1 MVSCSSY
8 IFVCGISYTIAW
20 AFCIVRLNSKGSAK
34 AYDWGWTRRI
44 PTLLFI
50 YVYADNAATTR
61 LSNKAFES
69 MLPYLQ
75 NEYGNASQL
84 YSFARFPKKVLKEAR
99 QVIANCIGAQP
110 SEIFFTSCGTE
121 SDNWVING
129 AVQQHLP
136 IVTSSIEH
144 HAILRPC
151 ESAKRCGCSVSL
163 LPVTK
168 EGIVLSSSVKEVV
181 HSSCGLLSVMYANN
195 EIGTIQPIKELA
207 TIAHENGWLMHTDA
221 VQAIGHT
228 RINVRELGVDML
240 SASAHKFNGPK
251 GIGFLYIKEG
261 VNWPALIKGGTQ
273 ENGLRAGTENV
284 ASIVGMAT
292 ALEENVI
299 SICENESHLAH
310 LEEILISNLSRS
322 GIAFYRNGAE
332 NHIKGNVSLSFPNRS
347 GESIMHRLDLKG
359 ICVSTGSACDSKETQ
374 ISHVLK
380 AIGLEEML
388 AKGTIRISLSK
399 YNTEQDMITIVQVLV
414 GILKEE
420 SVK

>member
-1 MVSCSSY
+1 M
-8 IFVCGISYTIAW
+8 
-20 AFCIVRLNSKGSAK
+20 KE
-34 AYDWGWTRRI
+34 
-44 PTLLFI
+44 

-84 YSFARFPKKVLKEAR
+84 YSFARLPKKALKEAR

-195 EIGTIQPIKELA
+195 EI
-207 TIAHENGWLMHTDA
+207 
-221 VQAIGHT
+221 
-228 RINVRELGVDML
+228 
-240 SASAHKFNGPK
+240 
-251 GIGFLYIKEG
+251 
-261 VNWPALIKGGTQ
+261 
-273 ENGLRAGTENV
+273 
-284 ASIVGMAT
+284 
-292 ALEENVI
+292 
-299 SICENESHLAH
+299 
-310 LEEILISNLSRS
+310 
-322 GIAFYRNGAE
+322 
-332 NHIKGNVSLSFPNRS
+332 
-347 GESIMHRLDLKG
+347 
-359 ICVSTGSACDSKETQ
+359 
-374 ISHVLK
+374 
-380 AIGLEEML
+380 
-388 AKGTIRISLSK
+388 
-399 YNTEQDMITIVQVLV
+399 
-414 GILKEE
+414 
-420 SVK
+420 

>member
-1 MVSCSSY
+1 M
-8 IFVCGISYTIAW
+8 
-20 AFCIVRLNSKGSAK
+20 KE
-34 AYDWGWTRRI
+34 
-44 PTLLFI
+44 

-84 YSFARFPKKVLKEAR
+84 YSFARLPKKALKEAR

-399 YNTEQDMITIVQVLV
+399 YNTEQDMIKIVQVLV

-420 SVK
+420 SVN

>member
-1 MVSCSSY
+1 M
-8 IFVCGISYTIAW
+8 
-20 AFCIVRLNSKGSAK
+20 KE
-34 AYDWGWTRRI
+34 
-44 PTLLFI
+44 

-84 YSFARFPKKVLKEAR
+84 YSFARLPKKALKEAR

-151 ESAKRCGCSVSL
+151 EAAKRCGCSVSL

-221 VQAIGHT
+221 VQAMGHT
-228 RINVRELGVDML
+228 RINVRELGIDML

-261 VNWPALIKGGTQ
+261 IDWPSLIKGGAQ
-273 ENGLRAGTENV
+273 EKGLRAGTENV

-299 SICENESHLAH
+299 SICENESYLAH

-322 GIAFYRNGAE
+322 GIVFYRNGAE
-332 NHIKGNVSLSFPNRS
+332 NHIRGNVSLSFPNRS

-359 ICVSTGSACDSKETQ
+359 ICVSTGSACDSKDTQ

-399 YNTEQDMITIVQVLV
+399 YNTEQDMIKIVQVLV

>member
-1 MVSCSSY
+1 M
-8 IFVCGISYTIAW
+8 
-20 AFCIVRLNSKGSAK
+20 KE
-34 AYDWGWTRRI
+34 
-44 PTLLFI
+44 

-61 LSNKAFES
+61 LSNKAFEC

-84 YSFARFPKKVLKEAR
+84 YSFARSPKKALKEAR

-110 SEIFFTSCGTE
+110 GEIFFTSCGTE

-261 VNWPALIKGGTQ
+261 VNWPALIKGGAQ

-332 NHIKGNVSLSFPNRS
+332 NHIKGNVSLSFPNWS

-399 YNTEQDMITIVQVLV
+399 YNTEHDMMKIVQVLV

-420 SVK
+420 SVN

>member
-1 MVSCSSY
+1 M
-8 IFVCGISYTIAW
+8 
-20 AFCIVRLNSKGSAK
+20 KE
-34 AYDWGWTRRI
+34 
-44 PTLLFI
+44 

-84 YSFARFPKKVLKEAR
+84 YSFARLPKKALKEAR

-207 TIAHENGWLMHTDA
+207 TIAHENGCLVHTDA
-221 VQAIGHT
+221 VRAMGHT

-299 SICENESHLAH
+299 SICENESYLAH

-322 GIAFYRNGAE
+322 GIVFYRNGAE
-332 NHIKGNVSLSFPNRS
+332 NHIRGNVSLSFPNRS

-359 ICVSTGSACDSKETQ
+359 ICVSTGSACDSKDTQ

-380 AIGLEEML
+380 AIGLEVML

-399 YNTEQDMITIVQVLV
+399 YNTEQDMIKIVQVLV

>member
-1 MVSCSSY
+1 M
-8 IFVCGISYTIAW
+8 
-20 AFCIVRLNSKGSAK
+20 KE
-34 AYDWGWTRRI
+34 
-44 PTLLFI
+44 

-84 YSFARFPKKVLKEAR
+84 YSFARLPKKALKEAR

-380 AIGLEEML
+380 AIGLEVML

-399 YNTEQDMITIVQVLV
+399 YNTEHDMMKIVQVLV

>member
-1 MVSCSSY
+1 M
-8 IFVCGISYTIAW
+8 
-20 AFCIVRLNSKGSAK
+20 KE
-34 AYDWGWTRRI
+34 
-44 PTLLFI
+44 

-84 YSFARFPKKVLKEAR
+84 YSFARLPKKALKEAR

-261 VNWPALIKGGTQ
+261 VNWPTLIKGGTQ

-399 YNTEQDMITIVQVLV
+399 YNTEHDMMKIVQVLV

>member
-1 MVSCSSY
+1 M
-8 IFVCGISYTIAW
+8 
-20 AFCIVRLNSKGSAK
+20 KE
-34 AYDWGWTRRI
+34 
-44 PTLLFI
+44 

-84 YSFARFPKKVLKEAR
+84 YSFARLPKKALKEAR

-110 SEIFFTSCGTE
+110 CEIFFTSCGTE

-151 ESAKRCGCSVSL
+151 ESAKLCGCPVSL

-168 EGIVLSSSVKEVV
+168 EGVVLSSFAKEVV
-181 HSSCGLLSVMYANN
+181 RSSRGLLSVMYANN
-195 EIGTIQPIKELA
+195 EIGTIQPIKELV

-221 VQAIGHT
+221 VQAMGHT

-261 VNWPALIKGGTQ
+261 INWPALIKGGAQ

-292 ALEENVI
+292 ALEENVA
-299 SICENESHLAH
+299 SVCENEAYLTH
-310 LEEILISNLSRS
+310 LEEMLISNLSDS
-322 GIAFYRNGAE
+322 GVLFCRNGAG
-332 NHIKGNVSLSFPNRS
+332 NHIRGNISLSFPNRS
-347 GESIMHRLDLKG
+347 GEAILHRFDLKG
-359 ICVSTGSACDSKETQ
+359 ICVSTGSACDSQDTQ
-374 ISHVLK
+374 VSHVLK
-380 AIGLEEML
+380 AIGLKDTL
-388 AKGTIRISLSK
+388 AKGTIRISLGK
-399 YNTEQDMITIVQVLV
+399 YNTEHDVMKIVQALIS
-414 GILKEE
+414 ILK
-420 SVK
+420 

>member
-1 MVSCSSY
+1 M
-8 IFVCGISYTIAW
+8 
-20 AFCIVRLNSKGSAK
+20 KE
-34 AYDWGWTRRI
+34 
-44 PTLLFI
+44 

-84 YSFARFPKKVLKEAR
+84 YSFARLPKKALKEAR

-399 YNTEQDMITIVQVLV
+399 YNTEQDMIKIVQVLV

-420 SVK
+420 TAK

>member
-1 MVSCSSY
+1 M
-8 IFVCGISYTIAW
+8 
-20 AFCIVRLNSKGSAK
+20 
-34 AYDWGWTRRI
+34 
-44 PTLLFI
+44 
-50 YVYADNAATTR
+50 
-61 LSNKAFES
+61 
-69 MLPYLQ
+69 
-75 NEYGNASQL
+75 
-84 YSFARFPKKVLKEAR
+84 
-99 QVIANCIGAQP
+99 
-110 SEIFFTSCGTE
+110 
-121 SDNWVING
+121 
-129 AVQQHLP
+129 
-136 IVTSSIEH
+136 
-144 HAILRPC
+144 
-151 ESAKRCGCSVSL
+151 
-163 LPVTK
+163 
-168 EGIVLSSSVKEVV
+168 V

-221 VQAIGHT
+221 VQAMGHT
-228 RINVRELGVDML
+228 RINVRELGIDML

-261 VNWPALIKGGTQ
+261 IDWPSLIKGGAQ
-273 ENGLRAGTENV
+273 EKGLRAGTENV

-299 SICENESHLAH
+299 SICENESYLAH

-322 GIAFYRNGAE
+322 GIVFYRNGAE
-332 NHIKGNVSLSFPNRS
+332 NHIRGNVSLSFPNRS

-399 YNTEQDMITIVQVLV
+399 YNTEQDMIKIVQVLV

>member
-1 MVSCSSY
+1 M
-8 IFVCGISYTIAW
+8 
-20 AFCIVRLNSKGSAK
+20 KE
-34 AYDWGWTRRI
+34 
-44 PTLLFI
+44 

-84 YSFARFPKKVLKEAR
+84 YSFARLPKKALKEAR

-261 VNWPALIKGGTQ
+261 VNWPTLIKGGTQ

-299 SICENESHLAH
+299 SICENESYLAH

-322 GIAFYRNGAE
+322 GIVFYRNGAE
-332 NHIKGNVSLSFPNRS
+332 NHIRGNVSLSFPNRS

-359 ICVSTGSACDSKETQ
+359 ICVSTGSACDSKDTQ

-380 AIGLEEML
+380 AIGLEVML

-399 YNTEQDMITIVQVLV
+399 YNTEHDMMKIVQVLV

-420 SVK
+420 SVN

>member
-1 MVSCSSY
+1 M
-8 IFVCGISYTIAW
+8 
-20 AFCIVRLNSKGSAK
+20 KE
-34 AYDWGWTRRI
+34 
-44 PTLLFI
+44 

-84 YSFARFPKKVLKEAR
+84 YSFARLPKKALKEAR

-261 VNWPALIKGGTQ
+261 VNWPTLIKGGTQ

-299 SICENESHLAH
+299 SICENESYLAH

-322 GIAFYRNGAE
+322 GIVFYRNGAE
-332 NHIKGNVSLSFPNRS
+332 NHIRGNVSLSFPNRS

-399 YNTEQDMITIVQVLV
+399 YNTEYDMMKIVQVLV

-420 SVK
+420 SVN

>member
-1 MVSCSSY
+1 M
-8 IFVCGISYTIAW
+8 
-20 AFCIVRLNSKGSAK
+20 KE
-34 AYDWGWTRRI
+34 
-44 PTLLFI
+44 

-84 YSFARFPKKVLKEAR
+84 YSFARLPKKALKEAR

-151 ESAKRCGCSVSL
+151 EAAKRCGCSVSL

-251 GIGFLYIKEG
+251 GIGFLFIKEG

-299 SICENESHLAH
+299 SICENESYLAH

-322 GIAFYRNGAE
+322 GIVFYRNGAE
-332 NHIKGNVSLSFPNRS
+332 NHIRGNVSLSFPNRS

-399 YNTEQDMITIVQVLV
+399 YNTEHDMMKIVQVLV

>member
-1 MVSCSSY
+1 
-8 IFVCGISYTIAW
+8 
-20 AFCIVRLNSKGSAK
+20 
-34 AYDWGWTRRI
+34 
-44 PTLLFI
+44 
-50 YVYADNAATTR
+50 
-61 LSNKAFES
+61 

-84 YSFARFPKKVLKEAR
+84 YSFARLPKKALKEAR

-261 VNWPALIKGGTQ
+261 VNWPTLIKGGTQ

-299 SICENESHLAH
+299 SICENESYLAH

-322 GIAFYRNGAE
+322 GIVFYRNGAE
-332 NHIKGNVSLSFPNRS
+332 NHIRGNVSLSFPNRS

-359 ICVSTGSACDSKETQ
+359 ICVSTGSACDSKDTQ

-380 AIGLEEML
+380 AIGLEVML

-399 YNTEQDMITIVQVLV
+399 YNTEQDMIKIVQVLV

>member
-1 MVSCSSY
+1 M
-8 IFVCGISYTIAW
+8 
-20 AFCIVRLNSKGSAK
+20 KE
-34 AYDWGWTRRI
+34 
-44 PTLLFI
+44 

-84 YSFARFPKKVLKEAR
+84 YSFARLPKKALKEAR

-110 SEIFFTSCGTE
+110 GEIFFTSCGTE

-181 HSSCGLLSVMYANN
+181 HSSRGLLSVMYANN
-195 EIGTIQPIKELA
+195 EIGTIQPIRELA

-221 VQAIGHT
+221 VQAMGHT

-399 YNTEQDMITIVQVLV
+399 YNTEHDMMKIVQVLV

-420 SVK
+420 SVN

>member
-1 MVSCSSY
+1 M
-8 IFVCGISYTIAW
+8 
-20 AFCIVRLNSKGSAK
+20 KE
-34 AYDWGWTRRI
+34 
-44 PTLLFI
+44 

-84 YSFARFPKKVLKEAR
+84 YSFARLPKKALKEAR

-221 VQAIGHT
+221 VQAMGHT
-228 RINVRELGVDML
+228 RINVRELGIDML

-261 VNWPALIKGGTQ
+261 IDWPSLIKGGAQ
-273 ENGLRAGTENV
+273 EKGLRAGTENV

-299 SICENESHLAH
+299 SICENESYLAH

-322 GIAFYRNGAE
+322 GIVFYRNGAE
-332 NHIKGNVSLSFPNRS
+332 NHIRGNVSLSFPNRS

-399 YNTEQDMITIVQVLV
+399 YNTEYDMMKIVQVLV

-420 SVK
+420 SVN

>member
-1 MVSCSSY
+1 M
-8 IFVCGISYTIAW
+8 
-20 AFCIVRLNSKGSAK
+20 KE
-34 AYDWGWTRRI
+34 
-44 PTLLFI
+44 

-84 YSFARFPKKVLKEAR
+84 YSFARLPKKALKEAR

-129 AVQQHLP
+129 AVQQDLP

-221 VQAIGHT
+221 VQAMGHT
-228 RINVRELGVDML
+228 RINVRELEVDML

-261 VNWPALIKGGTQ
+261 VNWSALIKGGAQ

-284 ASIVGMAT
+284 ASIMGMAT
-292 ALEENVI
+292 ALEENVA
-299 SICENESHLAH
+299 SVSENEAYLSHL
-310 LEEILISNLSRS
+310 EKMLISNLSDS
-322 GIAFYRNGAE
+322 GVLFYRNGAG
-332 NHIKGNVSLSFPNRS
+332 NHIRGNISLSFPNRS
-347 GESIMHRLDLKG
+347 GEAIMHRLDLKG
-359 ICVSTGSACDSKETQ
+359 ICVSTGSACDSQDTQ
-374 ISHVLK
+374 VSHVLK
-380 AIGLEEML
+380 AIGLEETL
-388 AKGTIRISLSK
+388 AKGTIRISLGK
-399 YNTEQDMITIVQVLV
+399 YNTEQDVMRIVQELT
-414 GILKEE
+414 GILK
-420 SVK
+420 

>member
-1 MVSCSSY
+1 M
-8 IFVCGISYTIAW
+8 
-20 AFCIVRLNSKGSAK
+20 KE
-34 AYDWGWTRRI
+34 
-44 PTLLFI
+44 

-84 YSFARFPKKVLKEAR
+84 YSFARLPKKALKEAR

-110 SEIFFTSCGTE
+110 GEIFFTSCGTE

-299 SICENESHLAH
+299 SICENESYLAH

-359 ICVSTGSACDSKETQ
+359 ICVSTGSACDSKDTQ

-380 AIGLEEML
+380 AIGLEVML

-399 YNTEQDMITIVQVLV
+399 YNTEQDMIKIVQVLV

>member
-1 MVSCSSY
+1 M
-8 IFVCGISYTIAW
+8 
-20 AFCIVRLNSKGSAK
+20 KE
-34 AYDWGWTRRI
+34 
-44 PTLLFI
+44 

-84 YSFARFPKKVLKEAR
+84 YSFARLPKKALKEAR

-195 EIGTIQPIKELA
+195 EIGTIQPIRELA

-221 VQAIGHT
+221 VQAMGHT

-399 YNTEQDMITIVQVLV
+399 YNTEHDMMKIVQVLV

>member
-1 MVSCSSY
+1 M
-8 IFVCGISYTIAW
+8 
-20 AFCIVRLNSKGSAK
+20 KE
-34 AYDWGWTRRI
+34 
-44 PTLLFI
+44 

-84 YSFARFPKKVLKEAR
+84 YSFARLPKKALKEAR

-121 SDNWVING
+121 SDNWVITG

-399 YNTEQDMITIVQVLV
+399 YNTEHDMMKIVQVLV

-420 SVK
+420 SVN

>member
-1 MVSCSSY
+1 M
-8 IFVCGISYTIAW
+8 
-20 AFCIVRLNSKGSAK
+20 KE
-34 AYDWGWTRRI
+34 
-44 PTLLFI
+44 

-84 YSFARFPKKVLKEAR
+84 YSFARLPKKALKEAR

-380 AIGLEEML
+380 AIGLEKML

-399 YNTEQDMITIVQVLV
+399 YNTEYDMMKIVQVLV

-420 SVK
+420 SVN

>member
-1 MVSCSSY
+1 M
-8 IFVCGISYTIAW
+8 
-20 AFCIVRLNSKGSAK
+20 KE
-34 AYDWGWTRRI
+34 
-44 PTLLFI
+44 

-84 YSFARFPKKVLKEAR
+84 YSFARLPKKALKEAR

-359 ICVSTGSACDSKETQ
+359 ICVSTGSACDSKDTQ

-399 YNTEQDMITIVQVLV
+399 YNTEQDMIKIVQVLV

>member
-1 MVSCSSY
+1 M
-8 IFVCGISYTIAW
+8 
-20 AFCIVRLNSKGSAK
+20 KE
-34 AYDWGWTRRI
+34 
-44 PTLLFI
+44 

-84 YSFARFPKKVLKEAR
+84 YSFARLPKKALKEAR

-261 VNWPALIKGGTQ
+261 VNWPTLIKGGTQ

-322 GIAFYRNGAE
+322 GIVFYRNGAE
-332 NHIKGNVSLSFPNRS
+332 NHIRGNVSLSFPNRS

-399 YNTEQDMITIVQVLV
+399 YNTEQDMIKIVQVLV

-420 SVK
+420 SVN

>member
-1 MVSCSSY
+1 M
-8 IFVCGISYTIAW
+8 
-20 AFCIVRLNSKGSAK
+20 KE
-34 AYDWGWTRRI
+34 
-44 PTLLFI
+44 

-84 YSFARFPKKVLKEAR
+84 YSFARLPKKALKKAR

-129 AVQQHLP
+129 AVQRHLP

-151 ESAKRCGCSVSL
+151 EAAKRCGCSVSL

-221 VQAIGHT
+221 VQAMGHT
-228 RINVRELGVDML
+228 RINVRELGIDML

-261 VNWPALIKGGTQ
+261 IDWPSLIKGGAQ

-299 SICENESHLAH
+299 SICENESYLAH

-322 GIAFYRNGAE
+322 GIVFYRNGAE
-332 NHIKGNVSLSFPNRS
+332 NHIRGNVSLSFPNRS
-347 GESIMHRLDLKG
+347 GESIMHRLDLQG

-399 YNTEQDMITIVQVLV
+399 YNTEQDMIKIVQVLV

>member
-1 MVSCSSY
+1 M
-8 IFVCGISYTIAW
+8 
-20 AFCIVRLNSKGSAK
+20 KE
-34 AYDWGWTRRI
+34 
-44 PTLLFI
+44 

-84 YSFARFPKKVLKEAR
+84 YSFARLPKKALKEAR

-261 VNWPALIKGGTQ
+261 VNWPTLIKGGTQ

-299 SICENESHLAH
+299 SICENESYLAH

-399 YNTEQDMITIVQVLV
+399 YNTEHDMMKIVQVLV

>member
-1 MVSCSSY
+1 M
-8 IFVCGISYTIAW
+8 
-20 AFCIVRLNSKGSAK
+20 KE
-34 AYDWGWTRRI
+34 
-44 PTLLFI
+44 

-84 YSFARFPKKVLKEAR
+84 YSFARSPKKALKEAR
-99 QVIANCIGAQP
+99 QVIATCIGAQP
-110 SEIFFTSCGTE
+110 SEIYFTSCGTE

-399 YNTEQDMITIVQVLV
+399 YNTEHDMMKIVQVLV

>member
-1 MVSCSSY
+1 M
-8 IFVCGISYTIAW
+8 
-20 AFCIVRLNSKGSAK
+20 KE
-34 AYDWGWTRRI
+34 
-44 PTLLFI
+44 

-84 YSFARFPKKVLKEAR
+84 YSFARLPKKALKEAR

-151 ESAKRCGCSVSL
+151 EAAKRCGCSVSL

-221 VQAIGHT
+221 VQAMGHT
-228 RINVRELGVDML
+228 RINVRELGIDML

-261 VNWPALIKGGTQ
+261 IDWPSLIKGGAQ
-273 ENGLRAGTENV
+273 EKGLRAGTENV

-299 SICENESHLAH
+299 SICENESYLAH

-322 GIAFYRNGAE
+322 GIVFYRNGAE
-332 NHIKGNVSLSFPNRS
+332 NHIRGNVSLSFPNRS

-388 AKGTIRISLSK
+388 AKGTIRISLCK
-399 YNTEQDMITIVQVLV
+399 YNTEQDMIKIVQVLV

>member
-1 MVSCSSY
+1 M
-8 IFVCGISYTIAW
+8 
-20 AFCIVRLNSKGSAK
+20 KE
-34 AYDWGWTRRI
+34 
-44 PTLLFI
+44 

-84 YSFARFPKKVLKEAR
+84 YSFARLPKKVLKEAR

-151 ESAKRCGCSVSL
+151 ESAKLCGCSVSL
-163 LPVTK
+163 LPVSK

-181 HSSCGLLSVMYANN
+181 HSSRGLLSVMYANN

-221 VQAIGHT
+221 VQAMGHT

-261 VNWPALIKGGTQ
+261 INWPSLIKGGAQ
-273 ENGLRAGTENV
+273 EKGLRAGTENV
-284 ASIVGMAT
+284 ASIMGMAT
-292 ALEENVI
+292 ALEENVA
-299 SICENESHLAH
+299 SVNENEAYLSHL
-310 LEEILISNLSRS
+310 EDMLISNLSDS
-322 GIAFYRNGAE
+322 GVLFYRNGAG
-332 NHIKGNVSLSFPNRS
+332 NHIRGNISLSFPNRG
-347 GESIMHRLDLKG
+347 GETIMHRLDLKG
-359 ICVSTGSACDSKETQ
+359 ICVSTGSACDSQDTQ
-374 ISHVLK
+374 VSHVLK
-380 AIGLEEML
+380 AIGLEETL
-388 AKGTIRISLSK
+388 AKGTIRISLGK
-399 YNTEQDMITIVQVLV
+399 YNTEQDVMRIVQELTR
-414 GILKEE
+414 I
-420 SVK
+420 VK

>member
-1 MVSCSSY
+1 M
-8 IFVCGISYTIAW
+8 
-20 AFCIVRLNSKGSAK
+20 KE
-34 AYDWGWTRRI
+34 
-44 PTLLFI
+44 

-84 YSFARFPKKVLKEAR
+84 YSFARTSKKALKEAR
-99 QVIANCIGAQP
+99 LVIANCIGAQP
-110 SEIFFTSCGTE
+110 SEIYFTSCGTE

-129 AVQQHLP
+129 AAQQHLP

-151 ESAKRCGCSVSL
+151 ESAKLCGCSVSL

-168 EGIVLSSSVKEVV
+168 EGIVLSSSFKEVV
-181 HSSCGLLSVMYANN
+181 HSSRGLLSVMYANN

-228 RINVRELGVDML
+228 RINVRDLGIDML

-251 GIGFLYIKEG
+251 GIGFLYIKNG
-261 VNWPALIKGGTQ
+261 VNWPSLIKGGAQ
-273 ENGLRAGTENV
+273 EKGQRAGTENV

-322 GIAFYRNGAE
+322 GIVFYRNGAE
-332 NHIKGNVSLSFPNRS
+332 NHIRGNVSLSFPNRS

-359 ICVSTGSACDSKETQ
+359 ICVSTGSACDSKDTQ

-380 AIGLEEML
+380 ALGMEEML

-399 YNTEQDMITIVQVLV
+399 YNTEKDVIKIVQALID
-414 GILKEE
+414 ILEE
-420 SVK
+420 KKN

>member
-1 MVSCSSY
+1 M
-8 IFVCGISYTIAW
+8 
-20 AFCIVRLNSKGSAK
+20 KE
-34 AYDWGWTRRI
+34 
-44 PTLLFI
+44 

-84 YSFARFPKKVLKEAR
+84 YSFARLPKKALKEAR

-261 VNWPALIKGGTQ
+261 VNWPTLIKGGTQ

-299 SICENESHLAH
+299 SICENESYLAH

-322 GIAFYRNGAE
+322 GIVFYRNGAE
-332 NHIKGNVSLSFPNRS
+332 NHIRGNVSLSFPNRS

-359 ICVSTGSACDSKETQ
+359 ICVSTGSACDSKDTQ

-380 AIGLEEML
+380 AIGLEVML

-399 YNTEQDMITIVQVLV
+399 YNTEQDMIKIVQVLV

-420 SVK
+420 SVN

>member
-1 MVSCSSY
+1 M
-8 IFVCGISYTIAW
+8 
-20 AFCIVRLNSKGSAK
+20 KE
-34 AYDWGWTRRI
+34 
-44 PTLLFI
+44 

-84 YSFARFPKKVLKEAR
+84 YSFARLPKKALKEAR

-221 VQAIGHT
+221 VQAMGHT

-399 YNTEQDMITIVQVLV
+399 YNTEHDMMKIVQVLV

-420 SVK
+420 SVN

>member
-1 MVSCSSY
+1 M
-8 IFVCGISYTIAW
+8 
-20 AFCIVRLNSKGSAK
+20 KE
-34 AYDWGWTRRI
+34 
-44 PTLLFI
+44 

-84 YSFARFPKKVLKEAR
+84 YSFARLPKKALKEAR

-359 ICVSTGSACDSKETQ
+359 ICVSTGSACDSKDTQ

-380 AIGLEEML
+380 AIGLEVML

-399 YNTEQDMITIVQVLV
+399 YNTEHDMMKIVQVLV

-420 SVK
+420 SVN

>member
-1 MVSCSSY
+1 M
-8 IFVCGISYTIAW
+8 
-20 AFCIVRLNSKGSAK
+20 KE
-34 AYDWGWTRRI
+34 
-44 PTLLFI
+44 

-84 YSFARFPKKVLKEAR
+84 YSFARLPKKALKEAR

-261 VNWPALIKGGTQ
+261 VNWPTLIKGGTQ

-299 SICENESHLAH
+299 SICENESYLAH

-322 GIAFYRNGAE
+322 GIVFYRNGAE
-332 NHIKGNVSLSFPNRS
+332 NHIRGNVSLSFPNRS

-359 ICVSTGSACDSKETQ
+359 ICVSTGSACDSKDTQ

-380 AIGLEEML
+380 AIGLEVML

-399 YNTEQDMITIVQVLV
+399 YNTEQDMIKIVQVLV
-414 GILKEE
+414 GILKAI
-420 SVK
+420 VR